1 MRLTK
6 KIKYAAAAAAVIL
19 AEQIFAK
26 YIAVG
31 GAVPMFTFCFI
42 IIASMLEDELSYT
55 LTLSA
60 ACGIVC
66 DILAVHG
73 IGTYTFTYTFAA
85 WAVYELHNKLFSSRL
100 LFLEFAVF
108 VLTFLL
114 QLIYF
119 VLHMRDIGT
128 DNFLSLL
135 TSVMLASTVYNMV
148 ISLILW
154 PVFKNV
160 FEKRR

>member
-6 KIKYAAAAAAVIL
+6 KIKYTAAAIAVIL
-19 AEQIFAK
+19 AEQVFAK

-42 IIASMLEDELSYT
+42 IIAAMLEDELSYT

-60 ACGIVC
+60 VCGIVC

-85 WAVYELHNKLFSSRL
+85 WAVYEMHNKLFSSRL
-100 LFLEFAVF
+100 LFLECAVF
-108 VLTFLL
+108 ILTFLL
-114 QLIYF
+114 QMVYF
-119 VLHMRDIGT
+119 VLHIPDIGT
-128 DNFLSLL
+128 NNFPSLL
-135 TSVMLASTVYNMV
+135 TSIMLASAVYNMV
-148 ISLILW
+148 VSLIFW
-154 PVFKNV
+154 PILKKI